1 MNKTTFSLGIL
12 LTLLW
17 ACMWGTFSPWA
28 LLGGFVIA
36 LPLLATVHRLGQ
48 DYLPGTWKLSLRI
61 IPFIAFFVAQVIKSN
76 IQVVK
81 VVVAPNITLK
91 PRIVRYSVQGLNDMQ
106 ITTIANAFTLTPGT
120 LSMGLS
126 EDKRWL
132 YIHCMFGADR
142 EAAIRDLDT
151 IKNRILQDVC

>member
-1 MNKTTFSLGIL
+1 MNKTTLGLCVL

-17 ACMWGTFSPWA
+17 ACMWGTYSPWA
-28 LLGGFVIA
+28 MLGGFVIA
-36 LPLLATVHRLGQ
+36 LPLLATVHRLGR
-48 DYLPGTWKLSLRI
+48 DYRPGTWKFSLRL
-61 IPFIAFFVAQVIKSN
+61 IPFFAYFAILVIKSN

-81 VVVAPNITLK
+81 VVIAPQIALK
-91 PRIVRYSVQGLNDMQ
+91 PRIVRYSVEGLNDMQ
-106 ITTIANAFTLTPGT
+106 ITTIANAITLTPGT

-142 EAAIRDLDT
+142 DAAIRDLDDL
-151 IKNRILQDVC
+151 KNRILREVC